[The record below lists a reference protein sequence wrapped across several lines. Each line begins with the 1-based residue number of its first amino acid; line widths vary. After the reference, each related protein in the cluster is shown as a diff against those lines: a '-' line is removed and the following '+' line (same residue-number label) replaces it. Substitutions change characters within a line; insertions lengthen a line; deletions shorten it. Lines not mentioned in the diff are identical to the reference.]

1 MSMVSRQSVLYL
13 LIVSLWW
20 PGYSTVVWAQAP
32 PAPPSA
38 PTLSD
43 LGSPVQP
50 DTIAARKEAVQARLE
65 ELAKSN
71 LPAADLEAT
80 RALLSQILQ
89 VLTTLEETWQRR
101 AAFLEQIDGLP
112 QRLQELAETRRKL
125 EAQLPR
131 RFATVTE
138 EQRHQYEAQVQAT
151 QVELQELSQQTAAA
165 EVRLA
170 AIAKTLEHS
179 TEKRGQLEKDL
190 LAVRSKTSEQSRPFD
205 MALLALQRQLLDADV
220 EALQTES
227 EWLTK
232 SRPLRDALQ
241 SVAQMRLEKL
251 QQDLET
257 IKNALGTT
265 IQQAQTTL
273 QSMAERLE
281 QQLQQTADPV
291 EAAQLAVRLET
302 VHSRQTTLEY
312 RQRLNQLRGEMLV
325 QEQRNAQVRQD
336 MDRWTS
342 LVEKYG
348 HGEGVAQRL
357 LIAFE
362 RVQRERLR
370 VRSTPERPF
379 EARLRMLT
387 TQMLAL
393 DDRLYEFDRQ
403 AEARLAEV
411 EATRAS
417 AAVAPKTDVSAV
429 RTALEDQKAVLREQQ
444 QVLTEL
450 MQGLTNLMALHR
462 AYSRLLDDSYAF
474 VRTRM
479 LELQTA
485 DALGWTTGRDMVA
498 GAVATVRRLQ
508 VFGRAERARL
518 WAWLT
523 SAVHLWPLVVL
534 LSLGLVWVAALL
546 HRRLGRL
553 VDTTLAASG
562 QRQVP
567 PGMLPAFLLVCRAA
581 IWPAFLVLVTWAYG
595 QLLPPEGA
603 PESALAAAIVSGL
616 QVSALVLWIGLAG
629 RALLRPDGWGQRFW
643 GLSSELCRFLRRVVT
658 AGSLAALVLLV
669 PHHLLLTAPGQAAIA
684 ANSLALARF
693 LFLAFQIV
701 LLVLVGIVGRRSS
714 PLMQMVLARS
724 RDEQGLLW
732 RLWPL
737 AYVALLGGG
746 VAVITLHALGYLYA
760 ARYIWARTL
769 ESLVVILVVP
779 LLFGVMALRALSR
792 LMHYLT
798 SFESR
803 VPPQVSHTERVQR
816 AFLVLR
822 VILHTGL
829 ALLTIGLI
837 LAIWGVSVTG
847 LLTLPL
853 TRQFLW
859 RVGII
864 ALVVSLLVGF
874 IQASNA
880 LTEYLLQPRRIQ
892 GGTRQVGRKLRTLAP
907 LIQTVIRAG
916 AVFLAT
922 LVVLEQLGIATGP
935 LLAGVGIF
943 GLAVGF
949 ASQSLIKD
957 VINGLFILFEDS
969 LSVGDVVTLRSTS
982 GQVEKITLRAVTIR
996 DLSGSVHVI
1005 PNSIIDIVTNMTK
1018 EYSCYVL
1025 DIGVAYGENVDR
1037 VIGIMRE
1044 IDEEMRSDPAY
1055 GFDML
1060 EPIEVMGVERFDSA
1074 AMIIRARLKTRPIQQ
1089 GRIGREFNHRL
1100 KKVFDERGF
1109 PFRIAPSTG
1118 EQPQDGAPP
1127 PLNVIVADSA
1137 ATSPERLSEKPVAPL
1152 A

>member
-13 LIVSLWW
+13 LIVCLWW
-20 PGYSTVVWAQAP
+20 PGYSTLAWAQAP
-32 PAPPSA
+32 PATQSA
-38 PTLSD
+38 PALSD

-80 RALLSQILQ
+80 RALLTQILQ

-101 AAFLEQIDGLP
+101 AAFLEHLEGLP
-112 QRLQELAETRRKL
+112 QRMQELAETRRKL

-131 RFATVTE
+131 RFTTVTE
-138 EQRHQYEAQVQAT
+138 EQRHQYDAQVQAT

-170 AIAKTLEHS
+170 AIAKALEPS
-179 TEKRGQLEKDL
+179 TEKREQLEKDL
-190 LAVRSKTSEQSRPFD
+190 LALRSKTSEQSRPLD

-220 EALQTES
+220 EVLHTES

-241 SVAQMRLEKL
+241 SVAQTRLEKL

-257 IKNALGTT
+257 IKSALGTT
-265 IQQAQTTL
+265 IQQEQATL
-273 QSMAERLE
+273 QSTAERLE
-281 QQLQQTADPV
+281 QQLQQTTDPV
-291 EAAQLAVRLET
+291 EAMSLAVMLET
-302 VHSRQTTLEY
+302 VDSRKTIAEY
-312 RQRLNQLRGEMLV
+312 RQRLNQLRGEILA

-348 HGEGVAQRL
+348 HGEEVAQRL

-370 VRSTPERPF
+370 VRSTPEPPF
-379 EARLRMLT
+379 EARLRTLT

-403 AEARLAEV
+403 ADARLAEV
-411 EATRAS
+411 AATRTSTAS
-417 AAVAPKTDVSAV
+417 SEAKVSPI
-429 RTALEDQKAVLREQQ
+429 RTALEEQKTVLREQQ
-444 QVLTEL
+444 QVLTDL
-450 MQGLTNLMALHR
+450 MQGIANLMALQR
-462 AYSRLLDDSYAF
+462 EYQRRLDDSYTF

-485 DALGWTTGRDMVA
+485 DALSWTTGRDMVA
-498 GAVATVRRLQ
+498 GAVATARRLQ
-508 VFGRAERARL
+508 VFVRAERARL

-523 SAVHLWPLVVL
+523 GAVHLWPLVIL
-534 LSLGLVWVAALL
+534 LGLGCVWVAALL
-546 HRRLGRL
+546 HRRLGCL
-553 VDTTLAASG
+553 VDTTLATAA
-562 QRQVP
+562 QRQGP
-567 PGMLPAFLLVCRAA
+567 PGVAPALLLVCRAA
-581 IWPAFLVLVTWAYG
+581 IWPAFLVLVAWAYG

-603 PESALAAAIVSGL
+603 PEGALAAAIVSGL
-616 QVSALVLWIGLAG
+616 QVSALVLWIGLAE

-643 GLSSELCRFLRRVVT
+643 GLSPELCRFLRRVVT
-658 AGSLAALVLLV
+658 VGSFAALVLLV
-669 PHHLLLTAPGQAAIA
+669 PHHILLTAPGQTTTASS
-684 ANSLALARF
+684 SLALSRF
-693 LFLAFQIV
+693 LFLTFQMV
-701 LLVLVGIVGRRSS
+701 LMVLVGVVGRRSS
-714 PLMQMVLARS
+714 PLMTMVLARS
-724 RDEQGLLW
+724 REEQGLLW

-746 VAVITLHALGYLYA
+746 VAVITLHGLGYLYA
-760 ARYIWARTL
+760 ARYIWARVL
-769 ESLVVILVVP
+769 ESLGVILVVP
-779 LLFGVMALRALSR
+779 LLFGVVAVRALSR
-792 LMHYLT
+792 LMQYLT
-798 SFESR
+798 SLESR
-803 VPPQVSHTERVQR
+803 VSLRALHTERVQR
-816 AFLVLR
+816 AFLILQ
-822 VILHTGL
+822 VIVHTSL
-829 ALLTIGLI
+829 ALLTMGLI
-837 LAIWGVSVTG
+837 LEIWGISVTW

-859 RVGII
+859 RVGVI
-864 ALVVSLLVGF
+864 ALVVSLVIGF

-935 LLAGVGIF
+935 LLTGVGIF

-969 LSVGDVVTLRSTS
+969 LSVGDVVTLRGTS
-982 GQVEKITLRAVTIR
+982 GQVEKVTLRAVTIR
-996 DLSGSVHVI
+996 DLSGNVHVI

-1060 EPIEVMGVERFDSA
+1060 EPIEVMGVERFDNA

-1109 PFRIAPSTG
+1109 PFRIASSTG

-1127 PLNVIVADSA
+1127 PRHNHVAESA

-1152 A
+1152 S